1 MALRDGHFDCSIL
14 LFGELVMVVLLAF
27 EIVAVVATL
36 VLIMLGLSAMIV
48 LLESCVFH
56 IKKLWSLLR

>member
-1 MALRDGHFDCSIL
+1 MI
-14 LFGELVMVVLLAF
+14 VLLAF

-36 VLIMLGLSAMIV
+36 VLIMLGLSALMM
-48 LLESCVFH
+48 LMESCVFH